1 MVGCREASTR
11 RSTST
16 TLPSGSA
23 SPPRRSISFRSM
35 PEQNA
40 GPAPFTTTTRT
51 SRRSSRESMAERR
64 PCSSAV
70 FIALR

>member
-23 SPPRRSISFRSM
+23 SPRRCSISLRSM

-40 GPAPFTTTTRT
+40 GPAPRTTTTRT
-51 SRRSSRESMAERR
+51 SRRSSSESKAARR
-64 PCSSAV
+64 PCRRAV
-70 FIALR
+70 FIAFR